1 MADDGAPA
9 LINPNPVLHAP
20 SAATTRVTV
29 RGGRVAG
36 EWGGARRRRADTLPN
51 RRSARSLT
59 TTPTASRSTPWK
71 CLRWGGGRG
80 REGGGRQ
87 RWNRAPAPRPSP
99 PPPPPPRQHIRG
111 IADPEHPHTLEALGV
126 VSVADCD
133 VRDARGTVAVR
144 FTPTVAHCSMATLI
158 GLCLKTALAAALPPR
173 FKVGVTIAP
182 GAHSTEGAVNRQLA
196 DKERVAAALAL

>member
-1 MADDGAPA
+1 M
-9 LINPNPVLHAP
+9 LFRSWVL
-20 SAATTRVTV
+20 
-29 RGGRVAG
+29 
-36 EWGGARRRRADTLPN
+36 
-51 RRSARSLT
+51 
-59 TTPTASRSTPWK
+59 
-71 CLRWGGGRG
+71 
-80 REGGGRQ
+80 
-87 RWNRAPAPRPSP
+87 
-99 PPPPPPRQHIRG
+99 G
-111 IADPEHPHTLEALGV
+111 IADPEHPYTLEALGV

-196 DKERVAAALAL
+196 DKERVAAALENPNLRDMVARCLAGVEGG